1 MKNNRD
7 GSFHNDHFKHC
18 LFAAMGNGGFKK
30 EVMDLL
36 LRCAEEKGMD
46 IPRRRQRWRRTFIA
60 DFRTCGYEIEE
71 YSDETYRILKIDPS
85 VDLERSE

>member
-1 MKNNRD
+1 MDNK
-7 GSFHNDHFKHC
+7 
-18 LFAAMGNGGFKK
+18 GFKK

-36 LRCAEEKGMD
+36 LRCAEEKGTD
-46 IPRRRQRWRRTFIA
+46 IPWRRRWRRTFIA
-60 DFRTCGYEIEE
+60 DFRERGCEIEE